1 MKNVSIAL
9 TVIAALTLGALGTAE
24 AQNKGRRD
32 GAHKQRP
39 TSMQHRA
46 SPRKFQHAVDRRQ
59 ARQHTRIRQGWQSG
73 RLNRKQVARLHGDQ
87 KRIGRMERRFGTD
100 GHYTRL
106 ERRLMGRAL
115 DRSSK
120 RIWRTKGNRYRAK
133 PGYRKHGHFRRGFR
147 RPRRHH
153 RHVYRVYPVYEQ
165 LPIHSFGL
173 EIETED
179 FRFSVNESR

>member
-1 MKNVSIAL
+1 MRNVTIAL

-59 ARQHTRIRQGWQSG
+59 ARQHARMRQGWHSG
-73 RLNRKQVARLHGDQ
+73 RSHRKQVVRSHRSQ
-87 KRIGRMERRFGTD
+87 KHISKMERRFRAD
-100 GHYTRL
+100 GHYTRHQ
-106 ERRLMGRAL
+106 RRRIGRAL
-115 DRSSK
+115 DHSSK
-120 RIWRTKGNRYRAK
+120 WRRKGNRYRANH
-133 PGYRKHGHFRRGFR
+133 GYRKYRYFHGGFR

-153 RHVYRVYPVYEQ
+153 RHVYLAY
-165 LPIHSFGL
+165 SFSFDSARGW
-173 EIETED
+173 
-179 FRFSVNESR
+179 